1 MWKWTNHRLINFIT
15 QCLSLFVGLECDAA
29 VFCTVGDVGAG
40 YGGDLEC
47 VSRPKQ
53 MIIIVTV
60 LYEEYQKDYQDFTKK
75 LRLVTFK
82 VVSLETFTKIL
93 L

>member
-1 MWKWTNHRLINFIT
+1 MWKGTNHRLINE
-15 QCLSLFVGLECDAA
+15 LSVHHFFVGLECDAA

-75 LRLVTFK
+75 LRLVTFN
-82 VVSLETFTKIL
+82 VASLETFTKIL

>member
-1 MWKWTNHRLINFIT
+1 M
-15 QCLSLFVGLECDAA
+15 
-29 VFCTVGDVGAG
+29 FCTVGDVGAG

-75 LRLVTFK
+75 LRLVNLKGYMSQDIYTKNLFPDLLLKK
-82 VVSLETFTKIL
+82 VSW
-93 L
+93 

>member
-1 MWKWTNHRLINFIT
+1 M
-15 QCLSLFVGLECDAA
+15 
-29 VFCTVGDVGAG
+29 FCTVGDVGAG

-60 LYEEYQKDYQDFTKK
+60 LYEEFQKDYQDFTQK
-75 LRLVTFK
+75 LRLVNFK
-82 VVSLETFTKIL
+82 EYTMSQDNYTKNLFPDLLLKKVSW
-93 L
+93 

>member
-1 MWKWTNHRLINFIT
+1 MWKGTNHRLT